1 MKRLFPFPLLT
12 VSLIGMWLLLTSFS
26 LGNLILGTAVA
37 LLAVQG
43 LVALDPVRPNIKR
56 WDLLPKLLG
65 IVLLDI
71 IRSNIAVVTIILQ
84 GKKRART
91 SGFLSIPLDLRDPV
105 GLAIL
110 SVIITS
116 TPGTAWMDYD
126 SARGTVLLHIFDLVD
141 EAEWMDIIKNR
152 YEHLLREIFE

>member
-126 SARGTVLLHIFDLVD
+126 SAKGTVLLHIFDLVD

>member
-43 LVALDPVRPNIKR
+43 LLALDPVRPNIKR